1 MERGPADA
9 LERLKRRAEER
20 ALTAGAQDRFVFQ
33 ASELTLVELM
43 DQNPDLFYQRSDTW
57 WRNESFAT
65 TNGTVRQLV
74 LRTTAVPNSFGKTW
88 HGQQKLLGKDE
99 LVPSARDVVEGMVAY
114 YQTGTRILPDL
125 YVRTSDVSSFGYR
138 VGVGHFG
145 ADGLNISGH
154 WDDARS
160 SVLGLAVCQK
170 S

>member
-1 MERGPADA
+1 MERGPAEA

-20 ALTAGAQDRFVFQ
+20 PLTAVAQDFFSFQ
-33 ASELTLVELM
+33 ASELTLVDLM
-43 DQNPDLFYQRSDTW
+43 DQNPDLFYQRTDAW
-57 WRNESFAT
+57 WRTESFAVT
-65 TNGTVRQLV
+65 KGTVRQLM

-88 HGQQKLLGKDE
+88 HAQQKLLGKGE
-99 LVPSARDVVEGMVAY
+99 LVPTARDVVEGMVAY

-145 ADGLNISGH
+145 TDGLNISGH

-160 SVLGLAVCQK
+160 SILGLAVCRK